1 MRFQPVFLMCRGY
14 VAPEYVLQGQLT
26 PKADVFSYG
35 IVLLEL
41 VTGRRNMDPKLQKQ
55 QQYLLSWVCSSFTLF
70 HLQVLTWLVLS
81 QSSLQ
86 QFESLFW
93 CSLGVGVA
101 WRESSTGIDWS
112 RSEAYMWWEA
122 GYFAHESCSAVHT
135 RCTKPAPHHVT
146 HYGNADKRDT
156 CNWGAYE
163 AIYPCHTHFQRQ
175 MQQSHKH
182 CQFIASRTDLMII
195 VDIF

>member
-1 MRFQPVFLMCRGY
+1 MCCKASSLQKLMCLAMALFCWSLSLVGGTWTLSFRNSNNTSYHGY
-14 VAPEYVLQGQLT
+14 VA
-26 PKADVFSYG
+26 
-35 IVLLEL
+35 
-41 VTGRRNMDPKLQKQ
+41 
-55 QQYLLSWVCSSFTLF
+55 LSLYSTCKFLP
-70 HLQVLTWLVLS
+70 WLVLS

-146 HYGNADKRDT
+146 HYRNADKRDT